1 VEAVPGGRV
10 VCGEPPAP
18 AGGGSTAVGIGIPL
32 AKLVKNG
39 ISCFISGGRLDNS
52 LLIPIGVIMKRL
64 LLTSIILIVF
74 PSFVSANTGVFFGV
88 GNQVI
93 PIKNNDIQLIRE
105 NVDIKLTIEKDNGK
119 FGVSFIPWANV
130 TAKFILKNTAAKK
143 VTLQMGFPFL
153 DLQGFGDEK
162 FVLDKINFTVNSN
175 DKLIQSQLKEGL
187 IEKQYDPEGL
197 FKKVFAWN
205 DSFDP
210 NESKVVVVT
219 YKLMMSV
226 ASANSIMRD
235 FNGIGRKYYQID
247 KLIPALNYS
256 FGYITKTAYT
266 WKGPIEEAVFQLDS
280 NAFLK
285 ELETTSLFDDPTP
298 NKLPVSRP
306 VYLENILPAG
316 YEKKSGVYKW
326 VFKGK
331 VPEDGLSVNFLA
343 LYLPSKEA
351 EVKPF
356 VKASITKLEDATSDE
371 YLSVLKQYY
380 AMLAK
385 YSKPTNPFLSGYFQ
399 DVRFINDKTQ
409 FLIEPDKKSVE
420 AIAAKFDD
428 LTR

>member
-1 VEAVPGGRV
+1 MDRY
-10 VCGEPPAP
+10 
-18 AGGGSTAVGIGIPL
+18 T
-32 AKLVKNG
+32 LVKPHRG
-39 ISCFISGGRLDNS
+39 D
-52 LLIPIGVIMKRL
+52 VMKRL
-64 LLTSIILIVF
+64 LLFTFVFLIVF
-74 PSFVSANTGVFFGV
+74 PSFASANTGVFFGA

-93 PIKNNDIQLIRE
+93 PIKNNDIQLVRE

-119 FGVSFIPWANV
+119 FGVAFIPWANV
-130 TAKFILKNTAAKK
+130 TAKFILKNTSSKK
-143 VTLQMGFPFL
+143 VSLQMGFPFL

-162 FVLDKINFTVNSN
+162 FVLDKINFAVNSN
-175 DKLIQSQLKEGL
+175 EKSIQSQLKEGL
-187 IEKQYDPEGL
+187 IEKQYDPQGL

-205 DSFDP
+205 DSFRP
-210 NESKVVVVT
+210 NETKTVVVT

-280 NAFLK
+280 SAFLE
-285 ELETTSLFDDPTP
+285 ELETTSLFDDPSP

-306 VYLENILPAG
+306 VYLENIFPSG
-316 YEKKSGVYKW
+316 YEKNSGVYKW

-343 LYLPSKEA
+343 LFLPSKES

-356 VKASITKLEDATSDE
+356 VKASLTKLEDATADE
-371 YLSVLKQYY
+371 YLSVLNQYY
-380 AMLAK
+380 AMLVK

-399 DVRFINDKTQ
+399 DVRIINDKTQ
-409 FLIEPDKKSVE
+409 FLTDPDKKSVE
-420 AIAAKFDD
+420 SIATNFDA